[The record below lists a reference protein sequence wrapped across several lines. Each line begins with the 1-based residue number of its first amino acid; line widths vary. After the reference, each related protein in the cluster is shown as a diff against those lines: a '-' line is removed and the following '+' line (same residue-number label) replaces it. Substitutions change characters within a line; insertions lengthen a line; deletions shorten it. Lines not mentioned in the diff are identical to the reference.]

1 MVAMKGGG
9 TEISSFSWD
18 STGRSQSRA
27 YHAFGSLPSA
37 SIVIMV
43 ELKKNSKRKM
53 FLKIIEN
60 HETHL

>member
-53 FLKIIEN
+53 FLIKN
-60 HETHL
+60 NRKS

>member
-1 MVAMKGGG
+1 MEEEEVVAMKGGG

-37 SIVIMV
+37 
-43 ELKKNSKRKM
+43 
-53 FLKIIEN
+53 IEN
-60 HETHL
+60 NRKS